1 MIDIVIIKKN
11 GDPEKKS
18 VKKIDEDNLY
28 KNCGYKTN
36 KDFECI
42 HSYVVGSHE
51 YRVFGKKVG
60 KANYENKYEFPPPI
74 DEVLLFGTVCIIKR
88 NADTQDIEGLS
99 LEEWQKVYEDL
110 FGGFDDVGNSSDD
123 DERSM
128 DSEIYEDEEYTED
141 GYLKDGFVIS
151 DEDNDELEEE
161 EYLDYDDA

>member
-28 KNCGYKTN
+28 KSCGYKTN

-42 HSYVVGSHE
+42 HSYVVESNE
-51 YRVFGKKVG
+51 FKVFGKKVG

-74 DEVLLFGTVCIIKR
+74 DEVLLFGTVCIIQK
-88 NADTQDIEGLS
+88 DTTRQEILS
-99 LEEWQKVYEDL
+99 LSLDEWQKVYEEL

-161 EYLDYDDA
+161 EYLEYEST